1 MMCELLSFDILFSE
15 SLRRGFG
22 PSRETEA
29 LFEAGDINGIVLFAD
44 FGPDLVQEFHKRSVI

>member
-1 MMCELLSFDILFSE
+1 MCEVLSFDILFSE